1 IYIGGVQVARGYLN
15 LAQLTAERFI
25 KDPFSD
31 DPSARLYRTG
41 DLGRWLADGN
51 IEYLGR
57 NDFQIKIRGLRIE
70 LGEIEAWLAKYDSVK
85 EAVIIAREDVPG
97 DKRLVAYFTADSQVS
112 LDLLREHLLEQ
123 LPDYMVPTAFVQLEK
138 LPLTP
143 NGKLD
148 RKALPA
154 PDQLALV
161 SREYQAPQGATERAI
176 ADIWQALLGIDQV
189 GRHDH
194 FFELGGHSLLAV
206 KLIERMR
213 QIDLSADVRVLFSQP
228 TLAALAAAVGGGTEV
243 IVPANLI
250 PEDCEHITPDMLP
263 LADLSQAAIDR
274 IVTTV
279 PGGAANV

>member
-1 IYIGGVQVARGYLN
+1 
-15 LAQLTAERFI
+15 
-25 KDPFSD
+25 
-31 DPSARLYRTG
+31 
-41 DLGRWLADGN
+41 
-51 IEYLGR
+51 
-57 NDFQIKIRGLRIE
+57 
-70 LGEIEAWLAKYDSVK
+70 
-85 EAVIIAREDVPG
+85 
-97 DKRLVAYFTADSQVS
+97 
-112 LDLLREHLLEQ
+112 
-123 LPDYMVPTAFVQLEK
+123 PDYMVPTAYVQLEK

-154 PDQLALV
+154 PDQSSV
-161 SREYQAPQGATERAI
+161 ISHEYVAPIGDIETAI
-176 ADIWQALLGIDQV
+176 AEIWQDLLSIDQV

-263 LADLSQAAIDR
+263 LVDLNQDAIDR

-279 PGGAANV
+279 PGGA